1 MYIACAEGKGSISC
15 PQVFARTSPE
25 QKEVVLKTLR
35 GAGYTTLMCGDGTN
49 DVGALKAAHVGVALL
64 APAKVKAKKEM
75 PVTAKAAKL
84 AITGGGKAAASSVA
98 ATSLQLQQRCGIA
111 LASAPHMKLCV
122 SISVR
127 HCNICIEVDNI
138 IYRSVCTLRTQ

>member
-1 MYIACAEGKGSISC
+1 MCIPCAEVKGSISC

-64 APAKVKAKKEM
+64 APAKVKAKKET
-75 PVTAKAAKL
+75 PLTAKAAKL
-84 AITGGGKAAASSVA
+84 AITGVGKAAASSVA

-111 LASAPHMKLCV
+111 WASSPHMNLCV
-122 SISVR
+122 STRVR
-127 HCNICIEVDNI
+127 HCNICIEVNCI
-138 IYRSVCTLRTQ
+138 IYHSAGTFGT